1 MPNVTVNPVQ
11 SISVRVNQGQ
21 QQTVTGTTTFVGSG
35 LATKVNEALAASA
48 AAVTASGTAL
58 VAAETSLA
66 ATTGEIPGKFD
77 GGTF

>member
-1 MPNVTVNPVQ
+1 MPNVIVSPVQ

-35 LATKVNEALAASA
+35 LATKVEEALVASA
-48 AAVTASGTAL
+48 AAVT
-58 VAAETSLA
+58 AAETSLA

-77 GGTF
+77 GGEF